1 MRNTKGTI
9 LVVDDNEINRKY
21 VKTVLKNLN
30 RKVYLAENGFEGLS
44 YASSKSI
51 DLALIDIQMPNM
63 DGFECYNKMREEV
76 GLNTPILAITAYSD
90 AADRDKFIEFGFN
103 DYITK
108 PVKPEVLKNTVQY
121 WLDESAKLI
130 NRQEENKTPDFDLNT
145 VNELKRYASKKE
157 LIELY
162 NEFIEE
168 TNRLNEKL
176 LFLQNAND
184 DSEILS
190 ILHTIK
196 GNAGSLGF
204 TKLSELVG
212 LLESDIKNKNDLSL
226 NERISEI
233 VDYTSEIFSE
243 YATQLNLNL

>member
-21 VKTVLKNLN
+21 VKTVLRDLN
-30 RKVYLAENGFEGLS
+30 RKIHLAENGFEGLT
-44 YASSKSI
+44 YAGSKTI

-63 DGFECYNKMREEV
+63 DGFECHNRMREQI
-76 GLNTPILAITAYSD
+76 GSNIPILAITAYSD
-90 AADRDKFIEFGFN
+90 ANDRDRFIAFGFN
-103 DYITK
+103 DYLTK

-121 WLDESAKLI
+121 WLDESARLAD
-130 NRQEENKTPDFDLNT
+130 EEKDSETPDLDLDI
-145 VNELKRYASKKE
+145 VNDLKRYANKTE

-168 TNRLNEKL
+168 TNSFNQKL

-212 LLESDIKNKNDLSL
+212 LLESDIKNKKDLSL

-233 VDYTSEIFSE
+233 VDYTSEIFSV